1 MSMES
6 LRRALMNP
14 SPRGTA
20 GQRPATAG
28 RTAALV
34 LLPYYLA
41 SAGWALGRRRPRYLL
56 NSAVCPLVLADALT
70 ARRTREQLT
79 RLCSTGSTMDDYW
92 GGPWRHEW
100 EAQ

>member
-1 MSMES
+1 MS
-6 LRRALMNP
+6 RF
-14 SPRGTA
+14 
-20 GQRPATAG
+20 G
-28 RTAALV
+28 RV
-34 LLPYYLA
+34 LLVIVAVAFGIRVAYVA
-41 SAGWALGRRRPRYLL
+41 IAKAGP
-56 NSAVCPLVLADALT
+56 CPLVLADALT